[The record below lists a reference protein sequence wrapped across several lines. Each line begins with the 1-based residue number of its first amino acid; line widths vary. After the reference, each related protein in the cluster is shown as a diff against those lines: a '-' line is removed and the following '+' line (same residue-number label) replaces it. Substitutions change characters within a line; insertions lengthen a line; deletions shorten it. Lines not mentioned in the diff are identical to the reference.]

1 MDSLEALR
9 PVSASYAALPVRD
22 AFDWQRASAELG
34 VGEWY
39 LVAFRSIR
47 RDDADEERL
56 TALDTAAHHE
66 AAAAPGFVHYFKGP
80 KADDGSCLSF
90 CLWDSRAAARSAA
103 GLPAHREAVTVLDE
117 MYASYTLEF
126 QRVRRA
132 AADAPL
138 TFEPYDAHPAPAP
151 DAAPTE
157 PPPLAFDPSFAPG

>member
-1 MDSLEALR
+1 MDCLEALE
-9 PVSASYAALPVRD
+9 PVSPAYAAMPISD

-34 VGEWY
+34 KGEWY

-56 TALDTAAHHE
+56 FALDEAAHVE
-66 AAAAPGFVHYFKGP
+66 AAGAPGFVHYFKGP

-90 CLWDSRAAARSAA
+90 CLWDSRAEARSAS

-126 QRVRRA
+126 HRVTRSALDGALRFEA
-132 AADAPL
+132 YDRHPPVATDGQPAPG
-138 TFEPYDAHPAPAP
+138 TFE
-151 DAAPTE
+151 
-157 PPPLAFDPSFAPG
+157 PSFAP